1 MNRRC
6 DMNKKKTTIEVSL
19 AGLILVAISLSV
31 LAVATDRMV
40 QSIQSY
46 ERMSGTGDYSIDEKE
61 YKEVL

>member
-6 DMNKKKTTIEVSL
+6 DMNKKKTTIEISL

>member
-1 MNRRC
+1 
-6 DMNKKKTTIEVSL
+6 MNKKKTTIEVSL